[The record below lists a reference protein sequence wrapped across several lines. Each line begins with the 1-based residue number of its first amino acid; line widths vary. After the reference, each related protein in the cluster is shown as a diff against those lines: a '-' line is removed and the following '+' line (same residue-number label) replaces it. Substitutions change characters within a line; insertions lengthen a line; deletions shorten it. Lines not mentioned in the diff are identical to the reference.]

1 MIEILTVSTLILLS
15 LLYVT
20 VLALEEARKYKYL
33 FIKPWVVILFIT
45 DTAFIYVVYSILLRM
60 LGYE

>member
-33 FIKPWVVILFIT
+33 VTKTWVVLLFIA
-45 DTAFIYVVYSILLRM
+45 DTAFIYVNYSIILRM